1 MMLGIFDKIMYKI
14 NRIIFG
20 NENTSSLEFE
30 IGIEEKKISYSKGD
44 AKEKVNKA
52 FNYIMESKLRFED
65 LEIVFYGMMNMIY
78 LYSTDMEINILEKLY
93 IDMESYI
100 NKTNLGIKKKKYL
113 IMLQKIVYLN
123 SCYANDI
130 ISNIS
135 EVDYGQCKIYE
146 DKKYKNKITELV
158 GNAQAIFPN
167 GKIIRLLNEI
177 YMLEDFFRNP
187 NDDNLNIIQRSCFNK
202 KDSWI
207 KHILLCEGNR
217 RYLPYIELITDVSN
231 NYDIKDSMISMF
243 KHEYPAGSWG
253 GNSEDN
259 WNEKEEFWKDNVYD
273 QIFMQPYKIYTE
285 TSEGGLIYTL
295 LQLLSDNKILE
306 ETKNNIVSDFV
317 HSYGNYEIDN
327 VYEIAKALS
336 KRPSQEEL
344 ENCSRMLLMEYLNK
358 QMMSKEVRMLSL
370 EHKENF
376 EELKEDIRSSID
388 KENKG
393 IFAIDIV
400 EEALKRVVLR
410 ILLEVDNKRI
420 EDIVAKY
427 EKRNIDIFEL
437 LDNFEKDVIKQDE
450 NCIRWVQDNMN
461 KLYVGIVKEW
471 KGICFKGNSDG
482 QAFLMSL
489 FMELIYNMFTYAD
502 INYDMN
508 FFLKYEKGVKYNYFV
523 VKTENVVDK
532 NISSNTKR
540 GLDSKNR
547 ILSKINYGKDY
558 LWKNSV
564 IKTYRGNNTICSVK
578 ARIKDSVFV
587 GKK

>member
-217 RYLPYIELITDVSN
+217 RYLPYIV
-231 NYDIKDSMISMF
+231 NYRCIK
-243 KHEYPAGSWG
+243 
-253 GNSEDN
+253 
-259 WNEKEEFWKDNVYD
+259 
-273 QIFMQPYKIYTE
+273 
-285 TSEGGLIYTL
+285 
-295 LQLLSDNKILE
+295 
-306 ETKNNIVSDFV
+306 
-317 HSYGNYEIDN
+317 
-327 VYEIAKALS
+327 
-336 KRPSQEEL
+336 
-344 ENCSRMLLMEYLNK
+344 
-358 QMMSKEVRMLSL
+358 
-370 EHKENF
+370 
-376 EELKEDIRSSID
+376 
-388 KENKG
+388 
-393 IFAIDIV
+393 
-400 EEALKRVVLR
+400 
-410 ILLEVDNKRI
+410 
-420 EDIVAKY
+420 
-427 EKRNIDIFEL
+427 
-437 LDNFEKDVIKQDE
+437 
-450 NCIRWVQDNMN
+450 
-461 KLYVGIVKEW
+461 
-471 KGICFKGNSDG
+471 
-482 QAFLMSL
+482 
-489 FMELIYNMFTYAD
+489 
-502 INYDMN
+502 
-508 FFLKYEKGVKYNYFV
+508 
-523 VKTENVVDK
+523 
-532 NISSNTKR
+532 
-540 GLDSKNR
+540 
-547 ILSKINYGKDY
+547 
-558 LWKNSV
+558 
-564 IKTYRGNNTICSVK
+564 
-578 ARIKDSVFV
+578 
-587 GKK
+587 